1 MLLPP
6 FYCYKPH
13 QYVTPR
19 DPLPAIHHV
28 LLLHPGMKLACMVA
42 FPPEIL
48 TRAKELIPILSAN
61 LKVYTIQFACVQ
73 REKKERR
80 MTVIV
85 V

>member
-1 MLLPP
+1 
-6 FYCYKPH
+6 
-13 QYVTPR
+13 
-19 DPLPAIHHV
+19 
-28 LLLHPGMKLACMVA
+28 MKLACMVA

-61 LKVYTIQFACVQ
+61 LKVQYKYNLRVQ
-73 REKKERR
+73 REKKERW